1 MQDPTNQKYYLKIIF
16 FILKNKVHLYKTK
29 KIITD
34 ELE

>member
-1 MQDPTNQKYYLKIIF
+1 MQDPTNQEYYLNLF
-16 FILKNKVHLYKTK
+16 FLKHKVHLYKTK